1 MASAITENF
10 NIGVLSNMFCVNR
23 MECTELF
30 HIARR
35 CWAIKISNGKHHSRF
50 INSDVRKTSV
60 HFSKSAISL
69 METADH
75 TDIMRSG

>member
-1 MASAITENF
+1 
-10 NIGVLSNMFCVNR
+10 MFCVNR
-23 MECTELF
+23 TECTELF
-30 HIARR
+30 HGGAIARR
-35 CWAIKISNGKHHSRF
+35 CWAIKISSGKHHSRF

-75 TDIMRSG
+75 TDIMRAGG